1 MPFETVETE
10 RLILRAPRDSDL
22 AAFLAYRNHPDNCR
36 YQGLVPTD
44 EARAAAFLRAQ
55 AMLDLDAGQC
65 WMMCALERRADGRM
79 IGEAGIYIG
88 SAAQRSG
95 DLGWSIHPD
104 FQGQGY
110 ATEAAR
116 ALLAYAF
123 DTRGLHRVTANGDA
137 RNAASTRVMERLGMR
152 REGVFLQSRF
162 ADGAWRDEV
171 LYALLREE
179 WRR

>member
-1 MPFETVETE
+1 VPFEAVETE
-10 RLILRAPRDSDL
+10 RLILRAPREADL

-36 YQGLVPTD
+36 YQGLEPTD
-44 EARAAAFLRAQ
+44 EARAAAFLRDQ
-55 AMLDLDAGQC
+55 AVLDVAAGDC

-79 IGEAGIYIG
+79 IGEVGMYIG
-88 SAAQRSG
+88 SLEQRSG
-95 DLGWSIHPD
+95 DIGWSLHPD

-116 ALLAYAF
+116 ALLDYAF
-123 DTRGLHRVTANGDA
+123 GTRALHRVTANGDA

-152 REGVFLQSRF
+152 REGSFVQSRF
-162 ADGAWRDEV
+162 ADGARHDEV

>member
-1 MPFETVETE
+1 MPFDAIATP
-10 RLILRAPRDSDL
+10 RLILRAPRESDL

-36 YQGLVPTD
+36 YQGLAPTD
-44 EARAAAFLRAQ
+44 AASALAFLRTQ
-55 AMLDLDAGQC
+55 AALDVAAGDC
-65 WMMCALERRADGRM
+65 WMMCALERREDGRM
-79 IGEAGIYIG
+79 IGEVGMYIG
-88 SAAQRSG
+88 AAAQGSG

-104 FQGQGY
+104 FQGHGY

-116 ALLAYAF
+116 ALLGYAF
-123 DTRGLHRVTANGDA
+123 GVRGLHRVTANGDA

-152 REGVFLQSRF
+152 REGVFVQSRF

-179 WRR
+179 WRP